1 MFAHHRTRAHATD
14 QLCEQVRQA
23 QLIGRRANGSMPP
36 HPRPKSCHYGR
47 QKNCVR
53 RTNTPAHATY
63 TAYVRNTRR
72 CGFRR
77 MRRVIPRNV
86 ACTGRPN
93 VRHRSRNFGLLSCL
107 AFFSRSTFIR
117 LLNSESCARMSRLR
131 LPGES
136 IATAPSHGNT
146 TTNTDASGCTR
157 ARHDGSSAQCVQA
170 IYGLASL
177 ATCAHPARMPL
188 YIHSNQISVLRRHAG
203 RSHAERMPAR

>member
-23 QLIGRRANGSMPP
+23 QLIGRRANGRMPP

-77 MRRVIPRNV
+77 MRRAIPRNV
-86 ACTGRPN
+86 ACTERPN
-93 VRHRSRNFGLLSCL
+93 VRHRSRNFGLLSGL
-107 AFFSRSTFIR
+107 AFFSRSTFTR
-117 LLNSESCARMSRLR
+117 LLNSESCARMSRMR
-131 LPGES
+131 LSGES

-157 ARHDGSSAQCVQA
+157 ARHDGSSAQCVQT

-188 YIHSNQISVLRRHAG
+188 YIHSNQISFLRRHAG
-203 RSHAERMPAR
+203 RSNVERMPAR